1 MTTQAQKA
9 AAFRALHERDG
20 AFIIPNPWDAG
31 TARLL
36 TALGFEALATTS
48 LGLANTLGRAD
59 GTGAVSRAEVLA
71 NCAEIA
77 GATHLPVSADLENC
91 YAHEPRA
98 AAEMI
103 RLAAEA
109 GVVGGSIEDATG
121 DAQQPIYEFELA
133 VERVHAAAEMARS
146 LAFPFTL
153 TARAENFLHGRRD
166 LDDTIRRLQAF
177 ERRAPTCCTRQGC
190 EIWRHPHRGIL
201 GEKAAQCGHE
211 RRRPGSYRGATRAG
225 RRQAHQRRR
234 RAVQTRACVVSQGGA
249 RDEGAGRL
257 YVDPRHGV
265 RKRAQPAVPR
275 VMKTPLRMAFAL
287 VVLAFAADKR
297 RSPDARLAISTR
309 PASSRSS

>member
-9 AAFRALHERDG
+9 AAFRALHERAG

-98 AAEMI
+98 AAETI

-121 DAQQPIYEFELA
+121 DAQQPIYAFDLA
-133 VERVHAAAEMARS
+133 VERVHAAAEMAHS
-146 LAFPFTL
+146 LPFPFTL
-153 TARAENFLHGRRD
+153 TARAENLLHGRRD

-177 ERRAPTCCTRQGC
+177 EKAGADVVYAPGLRDLAAIGTVASSVTK
-190 EIWRHPHRGIL
+190 PL
-201 GEKAAQCGHE
+201 NVVMSAADPTLTAAQLAKAGVRRISIGGALSRLALASVLRAAHE
-211 RRRPGSYRGATRAG
+211 MKE
-225 RRQAHQRRR
+225 
-234 RAVQTRACVVSQGGA
+234 QGGFTWIA
-249 RDEGAGRL
+249 DTVSAKELNRL
-257 YVDPRHGV
+257 FQEDR
-265 RKRAQPAVPR
+265 
-275 VMKTPLRMAFAL
+275 
-287 VVLAFAADKR
+287 
-297 RSPDARLAISTR
+297 
-309 PASSRSS
+309 